1 MLNHRSREETVLG
14 LIALMLAGIS
24 PNLFPLAQAG
34 HARMSVTVPYLLLP
48 ALILLGIVVLAAWRR
63 GHGRL
68 VRRIVVGAG
77 AGIIAT
83 LALEAIRIT
92 SFKLGGMPGDL
103 PRLLGVLITDRFMSG
118 PSLGSDILGYAYH
131 YWNGAAFGVIF
142 TVLLGRRPLIWSTG
156 YALLIGLGFLASP
169 AVKAMGVGF
178 MAFRMPAM
186 QVTVVIAHIAFGL
199 ALGILTRLWLRARI
213 PERDGD

>member
-1 MLNHRSREETVLG
+1 MLNRSREETVLG

-34 HARMSVTVPYLLLP
+34 HAGMSVTVPYLLLP
-48 ALILLGIVVLAAWRR
+48 AVILLGIVALAAWRR

-68 VRRIVVGAG
+68 VRRIVAGAG

-83 LALEAIRIT
+83 LALEAVRIT

-118 PSLGSDILGYAYH
+118 PSLGSDILGHAYH
-131 YWNGAAFGVIF
+131 YWNGAAFGVMF

-178 MAFRMPAM
+178 MASRMPAM

-199 ALGILTRLWLRARI
+199 ALGILTLRWLPPRI
-213 PERDGD
+213 PERGGA